1 MADGVGMK
9 ITRHHIAAAVTVL
22 ALGVLAAAA
31 LASGRPEAPQ
41 QSQPTAQA
49 AAATP
54 EVRTEVVRETVH
66 RRREDR
72 REDRAARTTTAAPA
86 ATPAAARTSGRDAS
100 GHGGRGR
107 DHAEDDGTVE
117 IEHHENEVEDHGGHG
132 GRGEVEDHGGHG
144 GGGHGD
150 DD

>member
-1 MADGVGMK
+1 MK

-31 LASGRPEAPQ
+31 LASGRSEALQP
-41 QSQPTAQA
+41 QPTAQA

-54 EVRTEVVRETVH
+54 EVRTEVVREPVQ
-66 RRREDR
+66 RSREDR
-72 REDRAARTTTAAPA
+72 REDRAATTTAAPA
-86 ATPAAARTSGRDAS
+86 AARVASRTSGRDAS

-117 IEHHENEVEDHGGHG
+117 VEHENEVEDHGGRHG
-132 GRGEVEDHGGHG
+132 GGEVEDHGGNSGHG
-144 GGGHGD
+144 GGGHGGD

>member
-1 MADGVGMK
+1 MVSAMK
-9 ITRHHIAAAVTVL
+9 LTRHHIAAAVTVL

-31 LASGRPEAPQ
+31 LASGRSEAPQ
-41 QSQPTAQA
+41 PSQPAAQA

-72 REDRAARTTTAAPA
+72 REDRRENRRQDRAATTTAAAPA
-86 ATPAAARTSGRDAS
+86 GVSTTGRNAS

-107 DHAEDDGTVE
+107 DHAEDD
-117 IEHHENEVEDHGGHG
+117 
-132 GRGEVEDHGGHG
+132 
-144 GGGHGD
+144 
-150 DD
+150 